1 MSFFDFLMH
10 WKILNDLENEE
21 LSEEDEF
28 VDLAYINDQFDKE
41 RREKEKNKNKNME
54 DKWWK

>member
-28 VDLAYINDQFDKE
+28 VDLAYINDQFEKE
-41 RREKEKNKNKNME
+41 RREKEKNKNKE

>member
-28 VDLAYINDQFDKE
+28 VDLAYINDQFEKE
-41 RREKEKNKNKNME
+41 RREKEKNKDKE
-54 DKWWK
+54 DKW

>member
-10 WKILNDLENEE
+10 CKILNDLEKDE

-28 VDLAYINDQFDKE
+28 VDLAYINDQFEKE
-41 RREKEKNKNKNME
+41 KREKEKNKKDE

>member
-10 WKILNDLENEE
+10 CKILNDLENEE

-28 VDLAYINDQFDKE
+28 VDLAYINDQFEKE
-41 RREKEKNKNKNME
+41 RREKEKNKNKE
-54 DKWWK
+54 DKW